1 MFSAV
6 LDTCVLWPSLQRDFL
21 LSLAVENLYRPLWSS
36 AILEELEMHEAR
48 KLVGRG
54 VSMPD
59 ADRSA
64 QRLVAQMTAAF
75 DDACVSGWEPLDG
88 TYGLPD
94 RDDEHLVAAAVVG
107 GAGTIVTMNVRDLP
121 ADRLPAHVQV
131 TSPADFALETV
142 EIDPERA
149 FEGVVKMAE
158 RRRRDPVQSVDQVLM
173 ILGDRYG
180 MVAAAAVLN
189 GAR

>member
-59 ADRSA
+59 AHRSA
-64 QRLVAQMTAAF
+64 QRLVEQMTAAF

-180 MVAAAAVLN
+180 MVAAAAVLK